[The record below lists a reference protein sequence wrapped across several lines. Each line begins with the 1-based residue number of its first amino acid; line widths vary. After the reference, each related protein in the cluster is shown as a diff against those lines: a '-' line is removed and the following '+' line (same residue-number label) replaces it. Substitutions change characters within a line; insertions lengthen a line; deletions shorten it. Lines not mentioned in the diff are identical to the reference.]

1 MPKSQFSDNNNYNYK
16 SNPIFKYEY
25 AIKMAPIYFDTN
37 FPTN

>member
-16 SNPIFKYEY
+16 SIFKYEY
-25 AIKMAPIYFDTN
+25 AIKMAHIYFDTN